1 MIHPIELES
10 YQILR
15 SRIDLEALG
24 YGPLAQAVVARV
36 IHSSADLEL
45 GQAMHVNEE
54 DAAAGIKAIQ
64 SGEPIICDVEM
75 VSHGI
80 TGLETHCFLSK
91 VKDLKI
97 EPDLTRSAAGIRMA
111 ANAFPEGGIWV
122 VGCAPTALFEI
133 INLVKQSAI
142 APTLVVGMPV
152 GFVGAAESKQAL
164 RESGITAISNVGEKG
179 GSAMAAAVVNALVRI
194 ANAEV
199 SQ

>member
-24 YGPLAQAVVARV
+24 YGPLSQAVVARV

-45 GQAMHVNEE
+45 GHTMHVKDE
-54 DAAAGIKAIQ
+54 DATAGLKAIQ
-64 SGEPIICDVEM
+64 GGEPIICDVEM

-80 TGLETHCFLSK
+80 TGVETHCFLSK
-91 VKDLKI
+91 VKDLKT
-97 EPDLTRSAAGIRMA
+97 EPGLTRSAAGMRMA
-111 ANAFPEGGIWV
+111 ANTFPEGGIWV

-133 INLVKQSAI
+133 INLVEQKAI

-152 GFVGAAESKQAL
+152 GFVGATESKQTL
-164 RESGITAISNVGEKG
+164 RESGITAISNAGEKG

>member
-1 MIHPIELES
+1 MIHPIEIES
-10 YQILR
+10 YRILR

-24 YGPLAQAVVARV
+24 YGPLSQAVVARV

-45 GQAMHVNEE
+45 GQTMHVKEE

-91 VKDLKI
+91 AQVLKT
-97 EPDLTRSAAGIRMA
+97 EPDLTKSAAGIRMA
-111 ANAFPEGGIWV
+111 ANAFPQGGIWI

-133 INLVKQSAI
+133 IKLVKQSSI